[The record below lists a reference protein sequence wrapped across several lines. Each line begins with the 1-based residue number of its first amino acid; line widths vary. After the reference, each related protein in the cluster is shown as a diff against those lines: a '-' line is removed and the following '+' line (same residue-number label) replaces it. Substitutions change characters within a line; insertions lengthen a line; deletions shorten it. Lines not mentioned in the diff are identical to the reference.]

1 MERCSD
7 VSALKASRVV
17 VHAPATSAN
26 MGPGFDCLA
35 VAVGLYDEFTFTVL
49 GEGPS
54 RAVTYDASGLGQAGA
69 GQAHRPPQGPA
80 ARSLTVLTRIPSDER
95 NLAVRSFKA
104 YFAEMGLRPPDVE
117 VTCLSRIPVARGL
130 GSSAAAIVAG
140 ITAAE
145 AMAGQGVDVQR
156 KLNVA
161 ARIEGHPDN
170 TSACIL
176 GGVTV
181 SSMVSSTVLWAK
193 VPLALQLDTVVA
205 VPDFTLSTAVARNV
219 LPGSVLHSDA
229 VFNVGRAALLVAS
242 LASGDCANLRW
253 ATEDRLHQPY
263 RASLAPGM
271 VTAVRMAIEAGAL
284 GSYVSGAGPSIMA
297 LVPSE
302 ADAAPVTKAM
312 LAAFVQAKVTATAM
326 RLAAGVP
333 GARVLEVQG

>member
-1 MERCSD
+1 M
-7 VSALKASRVV
+7 
-17 VHAPATSAN
+17 
-26 MGPGFDCLA
+26 
-35 VAVGLYDEFTFTVL
+35 
-49 GEGPS
+49 
-54 RAVTYDASGLGQAGA
+54 
-69 GQAHRPPQGPA
+69 
-80 ARSLTVLTRIPSDER
+80 LTRIPSDER

-193 VPLALQLDTVVA
+193 VPLALQLDAVVA

-229 VFNVGRAALLVAS
+229 VFNVGRAARR
-242 LASGDCANLRW
+242 G
-253 ATEDRLHQPY
+253 
-263 RASLAPGM
+263 
-271 VTAVRMAIEAGAL
+271 
-284 GSYVSGAGPSIMA
+284 
-297 LVPSE
+297 
-302 ADAAPVTKAM
+302 
-312 LAAFVQAKVTATAM
+312 
-326 RLAAGVP
+326 AAGVGRPANCAVIPRTPASAAGP
-333 GARVLEVQG
+333 GLGWGLRCAWPSRPVPWVA